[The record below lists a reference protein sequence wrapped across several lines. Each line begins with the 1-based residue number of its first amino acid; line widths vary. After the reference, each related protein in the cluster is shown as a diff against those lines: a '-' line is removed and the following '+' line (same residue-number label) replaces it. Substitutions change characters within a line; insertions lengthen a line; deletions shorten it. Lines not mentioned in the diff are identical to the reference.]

1 MAPSPRSGD
10 ELLGNAMRS
19 PGNSTTDA
27 RLRAEQHPTYKM
39 GTLSKLVGFFY
50 VDEHVPELTWTI
62 QMDADMIC
70 RRSDAPFDTVS
81 GVTYRLDDLGWI
93 WMCTPDKQPERRLVT
108 YSDGALEWDNR
119 RTSRRLATCACLF
132 GCGHQSETLH
142 DLLRVHALYCAK
154 RRVECVLGCGTL
166 MPMARVDEHE
176 RLCVRRWMTCSL
188 GCGIRLAM
196 RDVDAHTRACSHRT
210 GACRLGCGL
219 HLRACD
225 APRHESECTYRS
237 APR

>member
-1 MAPSPRSGD
+1 MDDSNGRRYDLSP
-10 ELLGNAMRS
+10 LGR
-19 PGNSTTDA
+19 PVRYCFGRD
-27 RLRAEQHPTYKM
+27 
-39 GTLSKLVGFFY
+39 
-50 VDEHVPELTWTI
+50 VPIGRPW
-62 QMDADMIC
+62 MD
-70 RRSDAPFDTVS
+70 
-81 GVTYRLDDLGWI
+81 LDVHS
-93 WMCTPDKQPERRLVT
+93 DKQPERRLVT

-154 RRVECVLGCGTL
+154 RRLECVLGCGTL